1 MGLFASKGE
10 KQEKQNDKL
19 RAKLQKHGLE
29 NIDAEYLQ
37 DCVDIYT
44 NLMGVGMI
52 EFGSTLSGMKSEEKV
67 KTAYL
72 HAIMDQNWIMIKQ
85 LDKISKL
92 LDK

>member
-1 MGLFASKGE
+1 MGLFASKEE

-19 RAKLQKHGLE
+19 RAKLQKHGLDG
-29 NIDAEYLQ
+29 IDAEYLQ
-37 DCVDIYT
+37 DCIDIY
-44 NLMGVGMI
+44 NGLSGIGMM
-52 EFGSTLSGMKSEEKV
+52 EFGSTISGMKSEEKI

>member
-1 MGLFASKGE
+1 MSSAIAKKNILTGFQNSFAIKRNPIVSDNYYSFLIESDNMGLFASKEE

-19 RAKLQKHGLE
+19 RA
-29 NIDAEYLQ
+29 
-37 DCVDIYT
+37 
-44 NLMGVGMI
+44 
-52 EFGSTLSGMKSEEKV
+52 